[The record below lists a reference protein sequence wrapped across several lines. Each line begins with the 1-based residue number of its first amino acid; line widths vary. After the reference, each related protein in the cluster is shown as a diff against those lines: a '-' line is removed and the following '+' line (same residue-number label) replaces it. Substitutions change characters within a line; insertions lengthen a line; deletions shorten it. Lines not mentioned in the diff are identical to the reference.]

1 MKRVAP
7 AAFRVLFVCT
17 GNVCRSPQVEALW
30 RERFGEVVVRL
41 SSAGTHALVD
51 EPMPQQSQV
60 AAVAW
65 GVDPLR
71 AAGHRAR
78 QLSAELL
85 ADTDLVIALTRAH
98 RAEVVRTL
106 PATNRRTVTLREAA
120 RLLESVCGA
129 SDVDV
134 DVDVDIARLRSLP
147 VDEALRE
154 LVTLGLAERGA
165 APGPD
170 DAADD
175 DVVDPY
181 QRNDD
186 IYALSSAQIFE
197 ATHRIEAALNHL
209 ARRS

>member
-1 MKRVAP
+1 MKPAAP

-30 RERFGEVVVRL
+30 RERFGEVVLRL

-51 EPMPQQSQV
+51 EPMPQQSQA

-120 RLLESVCGA
+120 RLLERVCGA
-129 SDVDV
+129 SDV

-175 DVVDPY
+175 DVIDPY
-181 QRNDD
+181 QRDD
-186 IYALSSAQIFE
+186 EIYALSSAQIFD
-197 ATHRIEAALNHL
+197 AAHRIEAALNHL
-209 ARRS
+209 AGRS

>member
-1 MKRVAP
+1 
-7 AAFRVLFVCT
+7 
-17 GNVCRSPQVEALW
+17 
-30 RERFGEVVVRL
+30 
-41 SSAGTHALVD
+41 
-51 EPMPQQSQV
+51 MPQQSQA

-134 DVDVDIARLRSLP
+134 DVDIARLRSLP

-175 DVVDPY
+175 DVIDPY
-181 QRNDD
+181 QRDD
-186 IYALSSAQIFE
+186 EIYALSSAQIFD

-209 ARRS
+209 AGRS

>member
-7 AAFRVLFVCT
+7 AGFRILFVCT

-30 RERFGEVVVRL
+30 RERFGEVVLRL

-51 EPMPQQSQV
+51 EPMPQQSQA

-78 QLSAELL
+78 QLSVELL

-129 SDVDV
+129 SDIDV
-134 DVDVDIARLRSLP
+134 ARLRSLP
-147 VDEALRE
+147 MDGALRE

-175 DVVDPY
+175 DVIDPY
-181 QRNDD
+181 QCNDE
-186 IYALSSAQIFE
+186 IYALSSAQIFD
-197 ATHRIEAALNHL
+197 ATRRIEAALNHL
-209 ARRS
+209 AGRS

>member
-1 MKRVAP
+1 MKPAAP

-30 RERFGEVVVRL
+30 RERFGEVVLRL

-51 EPMPQQSQV
+51 EPMPQQSQA

-134 DVDVDIARLRSLP
+134 DVDIARLRSLP

-154 LVTLGLAERGA
+154 LVTLALAERGA
-165 APGPD
+165 TPGPD

-175 DVVDPY
+175 DVLDPY
-181 QRNDD
+181 QRNDE
-186 IYALSSAQIFE
+186 IYALSSAQIFD

-209 ARRS
+209 AGRS